1 MGHAGVVNETSNVYE
16 NLLGLRQADS
26 AIVLLIYRGD
36 W

>member
-1 MGHAGVVNETSNVYE
+1 MSEVVEPVNEAILS
-16 NLLGLRQADS
+16 LRRGGR